1 MEYYSAMKKEQNW
14 VIGSEVDAARARHTQ
29 CSKSQRDKEIRYIN
43 TYIWNLKK
51 KKVEV
56 MLSAGQEQRHRHRE
70 WTCGRS
76 RGRRGGHE
84 LRQNH

>member
-29 CSKSQRDKEIRYIN
+29 CSKSEREKEIWYIN

-51 KKVEV
+51 KEGIGEAICR
-56 MLSAGQEQRHRHRE
+56 AGTETQ
-70 WTCGRS
+70 T
-76 RGRRGGHE
+76 
-84 LRQNH
+84 